1 MSDTNKRSLSRLGG
15 ATRVVQQKVDNI
27 INDNIINTNDIGV
40 LTSPLLK
47 MKRSSLGGCQRV
59 KTPIKS
65 SNNNITT
72 TTNKTPVKNDSI
84 DINNDNIII
93 SNDDIKNVTVWKSS
107 RRSSCG
113 SIDSVLSDHRRVSIS
128 DEDISKNSK
137 KPWALGN
144 ILSSSITIIIIITHH
159 HYHLPLSLL
168 SLFR

>member
-15 ATRVVQQKVDNI
+15 ATRVVQKVDNS
-27 INDNIINTNDIGV
+27 INDNVINSNEISV

-65 SNNNITT
+65 SSNNII

-84 DINNDNIII
+84 DINHDNNDNIII

-128 DEDISKNSK
+128 DDDISKNSK
-137 KPWALGN
+137 KPWALG
-144 ILSSSITIIIIITHH
+144 IIIIHHNHHH
-159 HYHLPLSLL
+159 HYYS
-168 SLFR
+168 S